1 MLHLCPR
8 LAEHMEPTVRQEV
21 VEVQEGVRRRGNDLA
36 SEGVVVGDRPLQPGR
51 VVLLLDCGDVLYMP
65 VWP

>member
-1 MLHLCPR
+1 
-8 LAEHMEPTVRQEV
+8 MEPTVRQEV